1 MRSAGMR
8 LLRAGVAVLC
18 AAAVVL
24 AMTGVATAAP
34 PAAPTTAA
42 ADLPPG
48 GVSGVRVPTI
58 DWADAGDGFQE
69 ATTRVPYDYARPRGK
84 TFPLHLVRLPAADP
98 AHRIGTLFINFGGPG
113 APAAALVRARGKNLL
128 PAEVLARYDLVGVDP
143 RGTGESRPVRC
154 TGSTEELQ
162 GLPYAT
168 GQAFPT
174 DSAEQ
179 VQGIAQAT
187 RLAVQC
193 RARNGDLL
201 DHVGTL
207 TFARDLDL
215 LRAALGD
222 PRINLLGFSYGTFL
236 GQVLANT
243 FPDRTGAL
251 VLDGGVGPAWASG
264 TRGSIGWIRA
274 NGDIGSWETLQRF
287 FQLCAQ
293 AGPQRCAFAADG
305 DPERT
310 FAELAA
316 RLRSRPLEITLPG
329 REPRPMGYDDLIILS
344 SVMLSSLDWPALGQF
359 LHAAQSG
366 DAQSV
371 AEVLGQV
378 LPPPT
383 SEYNNYVDANAA
395 IACGDTDNPRD
406 PLRYGAVGHRR
417 DATVAHYTGSV
428 WAYRGLDCAPWLG
441 RSTERHTG
449 PWTACTRSP
458 VLLLATRYDP
468 NTPYRNAVRVHE
480 LLPNSALLTVD
491 GVGHAAEL
499 LTSSCAAAATTQYL
513 LTGATPPPGTV
524 CQQNQGPF
532 DPAPDAAPNSD
543 TAPDSDAAPSA
554 GGAGP
559 PPPARARPKKT
570 PRRPPR

>member
-34 PAAPTTAA
+34 PAPASTAA

-48 GVSGVRVPTI
+48 GVPGVPVPTVQ
-58 DWADAGDGFQE
+58 WADAGEGYQE
-69 ATTRVPYDYARPRGK
+69 ATARVPYDYARPRGK

-98 AHRIGTLFINFGGPG
+98 AHRIGTLFVNFGGPG
-113 APAAALVRARGKNLL
+113 MPAAALVRAGGKDLL
-128 PAEVLARYDLVGVDP
+128 PPEVLARYDLVGVDP
-143 RGTGESRPVRC
+143 RGTGKSRPVRC
-154 TGSTEELQ
+154 TDSTAEQLS
-162 GLPYAT
+162 LPYAT

-179 VQGIAQAT
+179 VQAVGQAT

-193 RARNGDLL
+193 RARNGNLL

-207 TFARDLDL
+207 TFARDLDV

-243 FPDRTGAL
+243 FPDRTGAI
-251 VLDGGVGPAWASG
+251 VLDGVVDPAWASG
-264 TRGSIGWIRA
+264 APGSIGWIRE

-293 AGPQRCAFAADG
+293 SGPQRCAFAADG

-310 FAELAA
+310 FAELGA
-316 RLRSRPLEITLPG
+316 RLRGRPLQITLPG
-329 REPRPMGYDDLIILS
+329 RAPRPLGYDDLIILS
-344 SVMLSSLDWPALGQF
+344 SVMLSSLDLPALGQF

-406 PLRYGAVGHRR
+406 PRRYGAVGHRR
-417 DATVAHYTGSV
+417 DATVGHYTGSM
-428 WAYRGLDCAPWLG
+428 WAYLGLDCAPWLG

-449 PWTACTRSP
+449 PWTARTRTP
-458 VLLLATRYDP
+458 VLLRAPRYDP
-468 NTPYRNAVRVHE
+468 NPPSRNAVRVHQ
-480 LLPNSALLTVD
+480 LLPNSALLTVY
-491 GVGHAAEL
+491 GVGHAVEL
-499 LTSSCAAAATTQYL
+499 PTSSCAAAATTQYL
-513 LTGATPPPGTV
+513 LTGATPPPG
-524 CQQNQGPF
+524 
-532 DPAPDAAPNSD
+532 D
-543 TAPDSDAAPSA
+543 
-554 GGAGP
+554 
-559 PPPARARPKKT
+559 RK
-570 PRRPPR
+570 

>member
-1 MRSAGMR
+1 VRTPGKPRSADPDRRTRSGSRR
-8 LLRAGVAVLC
+8 LLWSLVVLMCALLTVVASAC
-18 AAAVVL
+18 GAAPAPAAAH
-24 AMTGVATAAP
+24 
-34 PAAPTTAA
+34 PTTAA
-42 ADLPPG
+42 GLPPG
-48 GVSGVRVPTI
+48 GVPGVPVPTVQ
-58 DWADAGDGFQE
+58 WADAGDGYQE
-69 ATTRVPYDYARPRGK
+69 ATVQVPYDYARPHGRTLG
-84 TFPLHLVRLPAADP
+84 LHLVRLPAADP
-98 AHRIGTLFINFGGPG
+98 AHRIGSLFVNFGGPG
-113 APAAALVRARGKNLL
+113 APAAGVVRAGGKNLL

-143 RGTGESRPVRC
+143 RGTGKSRPVRC
-154 TGSTEELQ
+154 TDSTAEQLS
-162 GLPYAT
+162 LPYAT

-179 VQGIAQAT
+179 VQAVGQAT

-193 RARNGDLL
+193 RARNGNLL
-201 DHVGTL
+201 NHVGTL
-207 TFARDLDL
+207 TFARDLDV

-251 VLDGGVGPAWASG
+251 VLDGVVDPAWASG
-264 TRGSIGWIRA
+264 APGSIGWIRA

-293 AGPQRCAFAADG
+293 AGQQRCAFAADG
-305 DPERT
+305 DPEHT

-316 RLRSRPLEITLPG
+316 RLRNRPLEITLPG
-329 REPRPMGYDDLIILS
+329 RDPRPLGYDDLIILS

-406 PLRYGAVGHRR
+406 PRRYGAVGHRR
-417 DATVAHYTGSV
+417 DATVAHYTGSR
-428 WAYRGLDCAPWLG
+428 WAYLGLDCAPWLG

-449 PWTACTRSP
+449 PWTARTRTP

-468 NTPYRNAVRVHE
+468 NTPYRNAVRVHQ

-491 GVGHAAEL
+491 GVGHAVEL
-499 LTSSCAAAATTQYL
+499 PTSSCAAAATTRYL

-524 CQQNQGPF
+524 CGQDFTPF
-532 DPAPDAAPNSD
+532 DQPAA
-543 TAPDSDAAPSA
+543 
-554 GGAGP
+554 
-559 PPPARARPKKT
+559 
-570 PRRPPR
+570 